1 MRFIE
6 NSPEI
11 PHELIQYVRRGLA
24 IFLCGA
30 GVSMRVGLPSFKSL
44 TELVFAEHTEDIC
57 NVFAEKDAFEK
68 KEYDRVLR
76 SLEKRTQTPGKVS
89 SVRKSVV
96 KILSAPNTKRSEDHL
111 NLMKLSKNENN
122 QVRILTTNFDTIF
135 ENAAKKKRLD
145 FKSYS
150 VKSIPKP
157 GGIEDYGIF
166 HLHGIIGDSEVKT
179 ETSELI
185 LTSSDFGDAYLRDGW
200 VPRYIEDRMRMGPL
214 VLVGYGAEDGAMRLL
229 LESIDADR
237 SRFKDLYKIY
247 AFDELTENSSSLWE
261 AKGIEPIEF
270 ENFDLMYQTI
280 AEWAK
285 YNLDP
290 VGYIRQNIC

>member
-1 MRFIE
+1 MKFIE

-11 PHELIQYVRRGLA
+11 PHELIQFVRRGLA
-24 IFLCGA
+24 TFLCGA
-30 GVSMRVGLPSFKSL
+30 GVSMRVGLPSFKNL
-44 TELVFAEHTEDIC
+44 TERVFEEHNEDIS
-57 NVFAEKDAFEK
+57 NVFAEEDAFKK

-76 SLEKRTQTPGKVS
+76 SLEKRTHIPGKIS
-89 SVRKSVV
+89 SVRNSVI
-96 KILSAPNTKRSEDHL
+96 KILSAPNSKKTEDHL
-111 NLMKLSKNENN
+111 NLMNLSKNENN
-122 QVRILTTNFDTIF
+122 QVRILTTNFDTRF

-145 FKSYS
+145 YKSYS
-150 VKSIPKP
+150 VRSIPKP
-157 GGIEDYGIF
+157 GGIEDHGIF
-166 HLHGIIGDSEVKT
+166 HLHGIIGDSKVKT

-237 SRFKDLYKIY
+237 NRFKDLYKIY
-247 AFDELTENSSSLWE
+247 ALDELTENSSNLWE

-270 ENFDLMYQTI
+270 ENFELMYQTI

-290 VGYIRQNIC
+290 VSYIKQNIC